1 MFFVGSHVQVRG
13 DGSLGTVTKIAS
25 ARQLLTVKTL
35 DGQILRLRANDV
47 RPLDAFEWRLLC
59 SQMTAAQQDTVT
71 ERRA

>member
-1 MFFVGSHVQVRG
+1 MFFVGSRVQVRA

-35 DGQILRLRANDV
+35 DGQTLRLRAADV
-47 RPLDAFEWRLLC
+47 RTLDALEWRLLC
-59 SQMTAAQQDTVT
+59 SQMAARQPGSLT